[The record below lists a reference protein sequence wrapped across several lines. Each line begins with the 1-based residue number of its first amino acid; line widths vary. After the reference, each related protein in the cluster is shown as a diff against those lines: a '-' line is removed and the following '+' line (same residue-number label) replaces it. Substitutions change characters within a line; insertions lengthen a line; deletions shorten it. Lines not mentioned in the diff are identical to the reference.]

1 MGFPEAQFIHL
12 ARRLPA
18 RLLPLLPALAG
29 LALAGS
35 AGAIAWHHPWIG
47 GGLLLAGMAAAGLGQ
62 AVRVL
67 TLGLLALP
75 FGFTL
80 DDPARALAAM
90 FLTFALAVL
99 VVLQGDKPNVSAVI
113 WAVAAAFMVACI
125 LPNDFSL
132 LAYLIG
138 IACFVAAG
146 QGMATNKNR
155 KQT

>member
-1 MGFPEAQFIHL
+1 MGFSDAQFIRL

-18 RLLPLLPALAG
+18 RLLPLLPAVAG

-47 GGLLLAGMAAAGLGQ
+47 GGLLLVGMAAAGLGQ

-90 FLTFALAVL
+90 FLTFAMAVFAVL
-99 VVLQGDKPNVSAVI
+99 GDRPNVSAVT
-113 WAVAAAFMVACI
+113 WAVAAVLLAACI

-138 IACFVAAG
+138 ITCFVAAG
-146 QGMATNKNR
+146 QGVATNKNR
-155 KQT
+155 KQK